1 MSKKKTKTSKKSRFT
16 KAQNAAYN
24 SGKGYSIARN
34 GRKINFSSDDL
45 KNSFLAGYQAG
56 SEKIKASPKKY
67 PKLK

>member
-1 MSKKKTKTSKKSRFT
+1 MSQKKTKSTQKGRFT